1 MVLVAIS
8 HNPQAPT
15 ERAFLATALH
25 TPVCGQVEVLR
36 DTLIVAGGDGN
47 IRAIHPAHSPGVD
60 ALIRRFASAGTL
72 VTLGEGQYLLPGLID
87 LHVHAPQWPQ
97 LGLALDLP
105 LEEWLQTYTFP
116 LEARYADLSYAET
129 VYASLVDGL
138 LANGTTTALYFA
150 TIHLPATQ
158 KLADICLQKSQRA
171 LIGRVAMDDPGQ
183 CPAY

>member
-8 HNPQAPT
+8 HNLQAPT

-36 DTLIVAGGDGN
+36 DTLIVAGGGGK

-105 LEEWLQTYTFP
+105 LEEWLRTYTFP

-138 LANGTTTALYFA
+138 FANGTTTALYFA
-150 TIHLPATQ
+150 CGPQQFSLVQAS
-158 KLADICLQKSQRA
+158 AREYS
-171 LIGRVAMDDPGQ
+171 
-183 CPAY
+183 